1 MTTTVAEWRHVL
13 VVEPDPARL
22 GALEEMLRPSR
33 SFQLEI
39 VANADEAM
47 RAMARRLPDLLMTS
61 TFLSPADVSAVTDY
75 VRQVCRG
82 WRLPIVDLPFFDS
95 GIAVISKAPRF
106 RVFGFGF
113 RRRQPVVVRPRVD
126 EGKRLREHIEQ
137 YLQQAVT
144 EPEPLRDRL
153 DAPLSTASTDST
165 WLVPAA
171 AGIHALGDHGST
183 LYRSRASA
191 VGQRHDRRRARR
203 RRLEDLPSRWQ
214 LTLPGASH
222 VNIVNISRSGVLL
235 ETGIH
240 IVPGSI
246 LDLQILGQDRNL
258 SVPAR
263 MVRTEIVGADATGVR
278 YRVAAAF
285 ARELEVLESDSSL
298 VPGDIRTL
306 ARTLD
311 RVSAEIG
318 RASMPVAA
326 GFQAAT

>member
-1 MTTTVAEWRHVL
+1 MTTTVAESRHVL
-13 VVEPDPARL
+13 VVEPDPARA

-33 SFQLEI
+33 AFHLEI

-47 RAMARRLPDLLMTS
+47 HAMARRIPDLLMTS
-61 TFLSPADVSAVTDY
+61 TFLSPADVAAVTDY
-75 VRQVCRG
+75 VRRMSRG
-82 WRLPIVDLPFFDS
+82 WRLPIVDLPFFNSD
-95 GIAVISKAPRF
+95 IAVIAKAPRF
-106 RVFGFGF
+106 TVFGFEF
-113 RRRQPVVVRPRVD
+113 RRRRSVVIRPRVD

-144 EPEPLRDRL
+144 ESEPLRDRL
-153 DAPLSTASTDST
+153 DAPLSNASTDST
-165 WLVPAA
+165 WLVPAP
-171 AGIHALGDHGST
+171 AGIQAPGDHGST

-203 RRLEDLPSRWQ
+203 RRLEELPSRWQ

-235 ETGIH
+235 ETGIQ

-258 SVPAR
+258 NVPAR
-263 MVRTEIVGADATGVR
+263 MVRTEIVGADVMGAR

-285 ARELEVLESDSSL
+285 ARELVVLESDL
-298 VPGDIRTL
+298 RMVPGDIMSL
-306 ARTLD
+306 ARTLE
-311 RVSAEIG
+311 RVSAEID
-318 RASMPVAA
+318 RATMPVVAAA
-326 GFQAAT
+326 GF